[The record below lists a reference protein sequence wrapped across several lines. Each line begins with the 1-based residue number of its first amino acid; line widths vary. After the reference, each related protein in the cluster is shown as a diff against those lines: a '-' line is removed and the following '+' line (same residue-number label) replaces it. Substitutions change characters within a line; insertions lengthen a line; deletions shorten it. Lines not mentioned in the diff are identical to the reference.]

1 MLPPSQKCRFPVLAH
16 KAPPFGGAGIASAM
30 TERVFLLKT
39 KIGTCRR
46 SSCRSRF
53 CFLLHR
59 MRYQTHPAPRFWMQ
73 SKPCCIRRQKE
84 KGMEEW
90 SFAPYARSLRA
101 ETLQTPLPFSGATR
115 LGSPNPVARTE
126 YHRRLVL
133 STPFFRFLPE
143 FFCLRQFL
151 PLFFA
156 FCPKKGCKAPV
167 KSTCYHLHSAA
178 VLAIIITQ
186 HFVGRAFKPST
197 ICSCRLS
204 KQAVADPAPG
214 SHHRSAP
221 RKPLL
226 KAVFQWSDS

>member
-39 KIGTCRR
+39 KIGARR
-46 SSCRSRF
+46 WSSCMSRF

-115 LGSPNPVARTE
+115 LGLSNPVARTE

-133 STPFFRFLPE
+133 SIPFSG
-143 FFCLRQFL
+143 FCQN
-151 PLFFA
+151 FFA
-156 FCPKKGCKAPV
+156 CDSFSLCF
-167 KSTCYHLHSAA
+167 LHSAQRKTA
-178 VLAIIITQ
+178 
-186 HFVGRAFKPST
+186 KP
-197 ICSCRLS
+197 R
-204 KQAVADPAPG
+204 
-214 SHHRSAP
+214 
-221 RKPLL
+221 
-226 KAVFQWSDS
+226 